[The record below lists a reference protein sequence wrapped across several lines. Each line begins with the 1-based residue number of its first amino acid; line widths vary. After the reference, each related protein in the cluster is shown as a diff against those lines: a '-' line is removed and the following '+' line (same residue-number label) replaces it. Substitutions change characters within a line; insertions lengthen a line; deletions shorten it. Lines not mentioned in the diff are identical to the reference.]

1 MRRYRLG
8 VRSAWLGALLLMTP
22 AAKPPA
28 GLLAASALGAALV
41 LLPIGLTALRAGEV
55 GGAQIGELLFR
66 PLVGTLLIN
75 TASLVAVAVV
85 LSAVLGTTIAWFV
98 ERTELPGRRIWAVLA
113 AVPLAIPSFTTSYA
127 WVSISPDLQDFTGAV
142 LVVTC
147 SYYPLVYLPVAAA
160 LRGMDPALEETA
172 RALRCGPVA
181 CFFRIVLPQL
191 KPALLGGM
199 LLVTL
204 NVLTEFGAFAL
215 LRFRTFTTE
224 IYIQFRASFDGPAG
238 SLLAGV
244 LILLCLLCLLA
255 ELRVRGS
262 ARYGRIGPGTRRAS
276 APLDLGRA
284 RWPVF
289 AFFVGVNVVT
299 IGVPLGTVLFW
310 LTQPGAAAITPA
322 EVSPALLTQ
331 ATLASIFYGLGGAA
345 VATLLALPIG
355 FLATRYRGRTV
366 TLIERTSYLTQGL
379 PGIVIALALV
389 FLTVHYLHI
398 FYQSA
403 FLMIL
408 AYGIQFLCLAVVGV
422 RAAFSQ
428 SQPRLEE
435 AARSLGLGPVAVAWR
450 IMLPLAGPGLG
461 AAAAMVFV
469 SVTTELTATLL
480 LAPIGT
486 QTLATQIWAD
496 TSTLAFAAAA
506 PYTALMMTISL
517 LATWLLARRFGQS
530 RVRLAT
536 SSLA

>member
-1 MRRYRLG
+1 
-8 VRSAWLGALLLMTP
+8 MTQ
-22 AAKPPA
+22 AARPSK
-28 GLLAASALGAALV
+28 GLLAASAIGAALV
-41 LLPIGLTALRAGEV
+41 LLPIGLTALRAAEV
-55 GGAQIGELLFR
+55 GGAQAARLLFR
-66 PLVGTLLIN
+66 PLVGELLIN
-75 TASLVAVAVV
+75 TASLVAVSVV
-85 LSAVLGTTIAWFV
+85 LAAVLGTAIAWFV
-98 ERTELPGRRIWAVLA
+98 ERTRLPGQRFWAVLA

-127 WVSISPDLQDFTGAV
+127 WVSISPGLQDFVGAV

-172 RALRCGPVA
+172 RALRCGPIA
-181 CFFRIVLPQL
+181 SFFRVVLPQL

-224 IYIQFRASFDGPAG
+224 IYIQFRATFDGPAG

-244 LILLCLLCLLA
+244 LILLCLVCLLA
-255 ELRVRGS
+255 ELRVRGR
-262 ARYGRIGPGTRRAS
+262 ARYGRIGPGTRRAFT
-276 APLDLGRA
+276 PYELGRA
-284 RWPVF
+284 RIPVLG
-289 AFFVGVNVVT
+289 FFVLVSVVT
-299 IGVPLGTVLFW
+299 VGVPLGTVLYW
-310 LTQPGAAAITPA
+310 LTQPGAASITPA

-331 ATLASIFYGLGGAA
+331 ATLASIGYGLGGAA

-389 FLTVHYLHI
+389 YLTVHYVHAL
-398 FYQSA
+398 YQSA
-403 FLMIL
+403 LLMIL

-428 SQPRLEE
+428 AQPGLEE
-435 AARSLGLGPVAVAWR
+435 TARSLGLGPIAVAWR
-450 IMLPLAGPGLG
+450 VMLPLAGPGLG

-469 SVTTELTATLL
+469 SVVTELTATLL

>member
-1 MRRYRLG
+1 M
-8 VRSAWLGALLLMTP
+8 SQT
-22 AAKPPA
+22 AKDGRPRPSR
-28 GLLAASALGAALV
+28 GLLAASALGAVLV
-41 LLPIGLTALRAGEV
+41 LLPIGLTALRAAQV
-55 GGAQIGELLFR
+55 GGAQAWHLLFR
-66 PLVGTLLIN
+66 PLVGELLIN
-75 TASLVAVAVV
+75 TASLAAVAVV
-85 LSAVLGTTIAWFV
+85 LAAILGTAIAWFV
-98 ERTELPGRRIWAVLA
+98 ERTRLPGRRFWAVLA

-127 WVSISPDLQDFTGAV
+127 WVSISPDLQDFLGAV

-172 RALRCGPVA
+172 RALGLGPLRT
-181 CFFRIVLPQL
+181 FRRVVLPQL
-191 KPALLGGM
+191 RPALLGGM

-215 LRFRTFTTE
+215 LRFRTFTTQ
-224 IYIQFRASFDGPAG
+224 IYVQFRASFDGPAG

-255 ELRVRGS
+255 ELRVRGR
-262 ARYGRIGPGTRRAS
+262 ARYGRIGSGTRRAFT
-276 APLDLGRA
+276 PYELGRA
-284 RWPVF
+284 RLPVLG
-289 AFFVGVNVVT
+289 FFVLLSLVT
-299 IGVPLGTVLFW
+299 VGVPLGTTLYW
-310 LTQPGAAAITPA
+310 LTQPGAASITPA

-331 ATLASIFYGLGGAA
+331 ATLASIGYGLGGAA
-345 VATLLALPIG
+345 IATLLALPIG

-389 FLTVHYLHI
+389 FLTVHYLHLL
-398 FYQSA
+398 YQSA
-403 FLMIL
+403 LLMIL

-422 RAAFSQ
+422 RAAFAQ
-428 SQPRLEE
+428 AQPNLEE

-450 IMLPLAGPGLG
+450 VMLPLAGPGLG

-469 SVTTELTATLL
+469 AVVTELTATLL

-536 SSLA
+536 SSPA